1 MLQPISET
9 PVVVSPSAQAAFS
22 GLPIYRKLLV
32 AEQDPQRSAYF
43 RAALNH
49 ATDKMGLAYGE
60 ALLYAKQAA
69 SVWTWATA
77 PYRGGKPNPYVQNVG
92 SQFGFAQSLLSYEDW
107 LYQTGE
113 IVQVA
118 RKARP
123 AINDLMSRGL
133 TMPLPDI
140 GVYQVEWQKF
150 TDLEPAVA
158 SMSLQGNMQRD
169 QGQFSRESVPVPIIH
184 KDFRFDI
191 RDILASRR
199 GGAPLDT
206 THGSIAAQLV
216 SEKAEQILM
225 NGDSTIVFQSSTLYG
240 YTTHPSTLTETTS
253 KDFGTASNITD
264 KFALVIAAL
273 RLKNH
278 TGPFVV
284 YLHPTQYGEMKAP
297 RTTTDSTTMMEFT
310 LKQHP
315 EIEAIRESQWVT
327 AATGVVVEMN
337 RATVDLAIAQD
348 VTTVQWDDPD
358 GSGVNMRVMMAVT
371 PRIKADAAGQTG
383 VLYMTNI

>member
-1 MLQPISET
+1 MMKLQPTSES
-9 PVVVSPSAQAAFS
+9 PLQVSYGAAAVQ
-22 GLPIYRKLLV
+22 GLPIYKKLLV
-32 AEQDPQRSAYF
+32 AEADPRRLRYEQ
-43 RAALNH
+43 AAKEYASTTL
-49 ATDKMGLAYGE
+49 GLGAQ
-60 ALLYAKQAA
+60 AARLYAKQAA
-69 SVWTWATA
+69 STWNWATA
-77 PYRGGKPNPYVQNVG
+77 PFIGGKRNPYVAND
-92 SQFGFAQSLLSYEDW
+92 QFGFANSLLGEDDW
-107 LYQTGE
+107 RILTDE
-113 IVQVA
+113 VVQVA

-123 AINDLMSRGL
+123 AVNDLKSRGL
-133 TMPLPDI
+133 VYPLPDI
-140 GVYQVEWQKF
+140 GVYQVDWQKF
-150 TDLEPAVA
+150 SDLEAATV

-169 QGQFSRESVPVPIIH
+169 QGQFSREGVPIPIIH

-199 GGAPLDT
+199 GGNPLDT
-206 THGSIAAQLV
+206 THISIATQLV
-216 SEKAEQILM
+216 AEKEESILM
-225 NGDSTIVFQSSTLYG
+225 AGDSTIVFQSNTLYG
-240 YTTHPSTLTETTS
+240 YTTHPNVLTETTS

-315 EIEAIRESQWVT
+315 EIEAIKESQFVT

-337 RATVDLAIAQD
+337 RMNVDLAIAQD
-348 VTTVQWDDPD
+348 VTVVQWDDP
-358 GSGVNMRVMMAVT
+358 SGAAVNIRVMSSMA
-371 PRIKADAAGQTG
+371 PRIKTDAAAQAGI
-383 VLYMTNI
+383 LYMTAI